1 MIEGVIFDMDG
12 VLIDSEVQYRHHFHE
27 FLKSQ
32 NIDLEITALN
42 FIAGAS
48 PQMEDEFVAGLLNI
62 SAEKA
67 GRLKDAYFREI
78 TIDYAQILK
87 SYVHETL
94 AYLAS
99 CHKKI
104 GLASS
109 SKMEMIRRVLETCH
123 IDYYF
128 HTVVSGEMFKETK
141 PHPEIYQYT
150 AREMHVNVE
159 ALLAVEDS
167 NYGVQAA
174 KAAGIKVAA
183 VLDPVFRFDVSLAD
197 YQVHSLKDVI
207 GIIEL
212 EERR

>member
-27 FLKSQ
+27 FLKTQ
-32 NIDLEITALN
+32 NIDLEITTLN

-48 PQMEDEFVAGLLNI
+48 PRMEDEFVAGLLNI
-62 SAEKA
+62 SVEKA

-87 SYVHETL
+87 PYVHETL

-99 CHKKI
+99 CHKRI

-109 SKMEMIRRVLETCH
+109 SKMEIIRRVLETCH
-123 IDYYF
+123 IVYYF
-128 HTVVSGEMFKETK
+128 HTIVSGEMFKETK

-150 AREMHVNVE
+150 AKEMQVNVE

-174 KAAGIKVAA
+174 KAAGIKVVA